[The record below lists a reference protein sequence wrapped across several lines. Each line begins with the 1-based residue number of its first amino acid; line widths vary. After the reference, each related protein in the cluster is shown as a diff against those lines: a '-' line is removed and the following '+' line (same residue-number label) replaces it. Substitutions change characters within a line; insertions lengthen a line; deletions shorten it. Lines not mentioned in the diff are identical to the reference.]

1 MSRDCSQ
8 AWSNQVSNGVNYAQQ
23 AKIYLASG
31 AAIITISSSSTGTM
45 AAGSVSTQAH
55 SITQITT
62 TPLSLVTCPAGC
74 VPISP
79 ATTTISI
86 MPASSTTSST
96 QGSSAASPCPV
107 SGGNCESGAM
117 ACDGYYY
124 GQCANG
130 IWVVRKCADGL
141 ACFSEYGGVYCDW
154 ASNGVI
160 TSCSGS
166 LSSKVKRDTQEYD
179 VPFVGG
185 GSSSLPGGSTSLRA
199 SDGMAT
205 IASATTDSYVEITT
219 VALDEATVDGPQSI
233 DLTSTTTVPDTTVSD
248 DFQVTSM
255 PYLFNYSVSW
265 MKGFSPFDSSTSSS
279 TPVATASAVLSHSTN
294 NSSSHS
300 TISNASCSDLINPL
314 NVSVSIQPL
323 NNTNFVAVLKAS
335 TLNNSPIL
343 TDWSF
348 SFKSE
353 YRVLETD
360 RGNLTISED
369 LSTYTITSIPIQEPS
384 VNMAVVVRLWGV
396 YDHSISD
403 RIGYCGIE
411 NVNSGSSGNGSFS
424 RFRRVF

>member
-8 AWSNQVSNGVNYAQQ
+8 AWSNQVNNGVNYAQQ

-31 AAIITISSSSTGTM
+31 AAIITISSSPTVTI
-45 AAGSVSTQAH
+45 AETSVSTQARP
-55 SITQITT
+55 ITQITT

-74 VPISP
+74 MPISS
-79 ATTTISI
+79 AATTISI
-86 MPASSTTSST
+86 MPSS
-96 QGSSAASPCPV
+96 SSASGCPV
-107 SGGNCESGAM
+107 SGGSCESGAM

-130 IWVVRKCADGL
+130 AWVVRKCADGL
-141 ACFSEYGGVYCDW
+141 ACFSEFGAVYCDW

-166 LSSKVKRDTQEYD
+166 SSSKMKRDTQDYD
-179 VPFVGG
+179 IAFVGG
-185 GSSSLPGGSTSLRA
+185 GSSSSPSGSTSLGG
-199 SDGMAT
+199 SSGMAT
-205 IASATTDSYVEITT
+205 IASATIDSYVEIAT
-219 VALDEATVDGPQSI
+219 VALTESDEATVDGPQSI
-233 DLTSTTTVPDTTVSD
+233 DMTTTTTVPDTTVSD

-279 TPVATASAVLSHSTN
+279 TPVPTASAVLSCSTN
-294 NSSSHS
+294 NSLSHWA
-300 TISNASCSDLINPL
+300 ISKASCSNLISPS

-323 NNTNFVAVLKAS
+323 NDTNFVAVLKAS

-360 RGNLTISED
+360 RGYLTISED
-369 LSTYTITSIPIQEPS
+369 LSTYTITSIAIQEPL
-384 VNMAVVVRLWGV
+384 VNMAIVVRLWGV
-396 YDHSISD
+396 YDYSISD
-403 RIGYCGIE
+403 IIGYSGIE
-411 NVNSGSSGNGSFS
+411 NVNSGSSGIGSFS
-424 RFRRVF
+424 LFKRVFSWLN